1 MKEVKLVIKVKRL
14 LKRGKIPKWLHHFG
28 PKKYEFWT
36 HFFCL
41 LLKQACKMS
50 YRRVSKLLAEL
61 GFKVPTYSALCKS
74 LKRLTVKQLELLLQA
89 TNQFKKTLVAA
100 VDGFYFS
107 QVNPSFAYLDRIK
120 RGFPRKN
127 TQCVGIID
135 TKRKKWL
142 GVTTRRKPRGEYRLA
157 EKLLTKLLTLI
168 EILVADKGFD
178 VNQFYKSLKKLGIKG
193 IIPVK
198 KGTHKGFFR
207 NFMRKFFRTRTYHR
221 RSIIESAISRLKRLY
236 GNFLYSKNTLQQ
248 RKEILLRLIAD
259 NLNIGSPTSWFKF
272 IEIFN

>member
-14 LKRGKIPKWLHHFG
+14 LERGKIPRWLHHFG
-28 PKKYEFWT
+28 PKTYEFWT

-50 YRRVSKLLAEL
+50 YRRVSKFLREL

-89 TNQFKKTLVAA
+89 TNQFKKTLVGA

-135 TKRKKWL
+135 TRRKKWL
-142 GVTTRRKPRGEYRLA
+142 AIKTRRKPVGEYRLA
-157 EKLLTKLLTLI
+157 LKLLTKLLTLI

-178 VNQFYKSLKKLGIKG
+178 VNKFYKLLKKIGIRG

-198 KGTHKGFFR
+198 KGVHRGFFR

-248 RKEILLRLIAD
+248 RKEVLLRLIAD
-259 NLNIGSPTSWFKF
+259 NLDIGSWLKF
-272 IEIFN
+272 TKIFN

>member
-1 MKEVKLVIKVKRL
+1 
-14 LKRGKIPKWLHHFG
+14 
-28 PKKYEFWT
+28 
-36 HFFCL
+36 
-41 LLKQACKMS
+41 MS
-50 YRRVSKLLAEL
+50 YRRVPKFLSEL
-61 GFKVPTYSALCKS
+61 GFRVPSYSALCKS

-89 TNQFKKTLVAA
+89 TTQFKKTLVGA

-142 GVTTRRKPRGEYRLA
+142 GVTTRRKPVGEYRLA
-157 EKLLTKLLTLI
+157 QKLLTKLFLLV

-178 VNQFYKSLKKLGIKG
+178 VNDFYKLLKSLGIKG

-198 KGTHKGFFR
+198 KGIHRGFYR

-248 RKEILLRLIAD
+248 RKEVLLRLIAD
-259 NLNIGSPTSWFKF
+259 NLNIGSPKPWFKLM
-272 IEIFN
+272 EIFN